1 MLKNTVNVEKMEN
14 NTFGKK
20 DKVLEKLKK
29 HQKQFIIFG
38 IILLLCI
45 IICSPMLQFHI
56 ASDTYNLM
64 DLGYFEYPSQYF
76 LKDARVVSTLVMY
89 IAGFLHLPFEIFI
102 VLMEILAVIIASFSI
117 YYIYKTVDE
126 KLKLNNTLKTAL
138 VIMAGFILIFNCMS
152 LEYLLYAECSVMCL
166 SVFLSIMAARTFT
179 SNDRYKNIKSIILV
193 IIATFCYQG
202 AVNIFLPLTI
212 LFLFIDKNKKTIK
225 EIIRQ
230 ILLSCVIIVISYLIN
245 VLSIYIINALLR
257 GAQTRIA
264 GGVFNNLQNAGLL
277 LSYVLNRTLLTY
289 FNLWPKGII
298 LIFIAISIVLILA
311 SKNKGKNIL
320 IYFIILIFALGI
332 CIVPV
337 FFMSSPSMEPRMAMS
352 VGAIIGMSFIYLL
365 SIEYEKK
372 VFEYIISTV
381 IVVFFVFNAVNT
393 IQIYLTHIA
402 GNKIDAN
409 MGMTIKYRI
418 EEYEKESGNTVNKV
432 AYYRDANHRDYH
444 YGWNKKFS
452 SFGQRAFD
460 NYYCIIEALNY
471 YCGRDFERA
480 NMTEKIYNTYFAGK
494 DWNAYSDEQIVFEG
508 DTMYICTY

>member
-1 MLKNTVNVEKMEN
+1 MK
-14 NTFGKK
+14 
-20 DKVLEKLKK
+20 
-29 HQKQFIIFG
+29 
-38 IILLLCI
+38 
-45 IICSPMLQFHI
+45 
-56 ASDTYNLM
+56 
-64 DLGYFEYPSQYF
+64 
-76 LKDARVVSTLVMY
+76 
-89 IAGFLHLPFEIFI
+89 
-102 VLMEILAVIIASFSI
+102 
-117 YYIYKTVDE
+117 

-245 VLSIYIINALLR
+245 VLSIYIINALLG

-264 GGVFNNLQNAGLL
+264 GGIFNNLQNAGLL

-352 VGAIIGMSFIYLL
+352 VGAIIGMSFVYLL
-365 SIEYEKK
+365 SIEYEK
-372 VFEYIISTV
+372 
-381 IVVFFVFNAVNT
+381 
-393 IQIYLTHIA
+393 
-402 GNKIDAN
+402 
-409 MGMTIKYRI
+409 
-418 EEYEKESGNTVNKV
+418 ES
-432 AYYRDANHRDYH
+432 
-444 YGWNKKFS
+444 F
-452 SFGQRAFD
+452 
-460 NYYCIIEALNY
+460 
-471 YCGRDFERA
+471 
-480 NMTEKIYNTYFAGK
+480 
-494 DWNAYSDEQIVFEG
+494 
-508 DTMYICTY
+508 